1 MIDARPATDPKGYLV
16 VCSYTEVGLST
27 ELGDSYLRQ
36 LASALF
42 AVGTPVLEWGPGP
55 EPGRAD
61 SNCFACQRGDRV

>member
-42 AVGTPVLEWGPGP
+42 AVGTPVLE
-55 EPGRAD
+55 
-61 SNCFACQRGDRV
+61 